1 VVDKQTVAALR
12 AMPKRDNAGYHEAMK
27 EARQAYELAEQ
38 FFAGASFSVTTK
50 TTGVTSEA
58 VTVTWTF
65 KRDTDD
71 QRANEDVSGPV

>member
-1 VVDKQTVAALR
+1 MVDKSTVAALR
-12 AMPKRDNAGYHEAMK
+12 AMPRRDNAQYHEALRQ
-27 EARQAYELAEQ
+27 ARQAYDQAEQ

-65 KRDTDD
+65 KRGTDG
-71 QRANEDVSGPV
+71 E